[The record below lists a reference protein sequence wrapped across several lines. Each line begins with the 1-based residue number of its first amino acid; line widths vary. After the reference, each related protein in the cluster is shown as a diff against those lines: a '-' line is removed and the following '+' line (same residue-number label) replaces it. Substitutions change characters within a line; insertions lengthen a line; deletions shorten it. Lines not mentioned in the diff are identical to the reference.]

1 MKVFTVKYVLKNGQ
15 TMDVG
20 VIAQSR
26 EQSVHALMD
35 VQKGVDTVIGIN
47 IGPEVHII
55 ATQVK
60 SLFPNENDGKIK
72 ELKKKNIYLKNC
84 LMDSDDHIASLM
96 KEADKRISPV
106 VVDTSENEM
115 LMNKVIELET
125 KLMKPNEVVDNSL
138 IDKLNT
144 KVLQLEQENNELKSA
159 KPKSAKPTEYVCN
172 ECGKTYKTSTGLTAH
187 MKKIHKVK

>member
-47 IGPEVHII
+47 IGPEVHVIS
-55 ATQVK
+55 TQVK

-84 LMDSDDHIASLM
+84 LMDSDEHIASLM

-144 KVLQLEQENNELKSA
+144 KVLQLEQENNELKNA
-159 KPKSAKPTEYVCN
+159 KPKSVKLTEYVCN
-172 ECGKTYKTSTGLTAH
+172 ECGKTYKTSTGLDKH
-187 MKKIHKVK
+187 KKIHKIK

>member
-159 KPKSAKPTEYVCN
+159 KPKLTEYVCN